1 MVDNNNQEILNATKE
16 MMELLENKLDFNA
29 ERNKQN
35 NFWNMYAKFYGQK
48 EGIIIS
54 PSFFHSNSELFD

>member
-1 MVDNNNQEILNATKE
+1 
-16 MMELLENKLDFNA
+16 MELLENKLDFNA

-35 NFWNMYAKFYGQK
+35 TFWNMYAKFYGQK

-54 PSFFHSNSELFD
+54 PSFSFKLRTI

>member
-1 MVDNNNQEILNATKE
+1 

-35 NFWNMYAKFYGQK
+35 TFWNMYAKFYGQK
-48 EGIIIS
+48 EGNYNK
-54 PSFFHSNSELFD
+54 PKFFSFKLRTI

>member
-1 MVDNNNQEILNATKE
+1 

-35 NFWNMYAKFYGQK
+35 TFWNMYAKFYGQK